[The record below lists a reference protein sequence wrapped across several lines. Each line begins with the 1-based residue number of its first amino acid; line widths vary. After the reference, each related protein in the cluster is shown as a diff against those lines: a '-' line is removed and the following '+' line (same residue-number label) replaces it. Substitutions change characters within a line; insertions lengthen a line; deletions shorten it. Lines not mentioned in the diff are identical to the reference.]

1 MGWYIATTRARL
13 FRSCGFERTDM
24 SPWMQD
30 AEKTGLLRLLESR
43 EHSAASREEFLRTKM
58 RLEAIEAQTRA
69 AIAEERAAAA
79 LELAVVVVDVSCVA
93 VSVTLPDAGSEF
105 VPSRPMLA
113 VVMTLIET
121 AAAT

>member
-1 MGWYIATTRARL
+1 
-13 FRSCGFERTDM
+13 M

-79 LELAVVVVDVSCVA
+79 LELAANAAVKNARYMLGTALADAVA
-93 VSVTLPDAGSEF
+93 SYYDYRVR
-105 VPSRPMLA
+105 RPLVA
-113 VVMTLIET
+113 SPGET
-121 AAAT
+121 GGVRARHRA

>member
-1 MGWYIATTRARL
+1 
-13 FRSCGFERTDM
+13 
-24 SPWMQD
+24 MQD

-79 LELAVVVVDVSCVA
+79 LELAANPRSKTPDTCSARRSRTRWRLITTIAFVA
-93 VSVTLPDAGSEF
+93 HW
-105 VPSRPMLA
+105 
-113 VVMTLIET
+113 
-121 AAAT
+121 